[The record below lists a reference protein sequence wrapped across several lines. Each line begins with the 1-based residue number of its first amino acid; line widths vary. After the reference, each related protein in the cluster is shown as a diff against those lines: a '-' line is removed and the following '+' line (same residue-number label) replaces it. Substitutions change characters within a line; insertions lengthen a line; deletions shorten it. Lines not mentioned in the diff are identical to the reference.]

1 MSGMEVGIILV
12 CNLQCVA
19 EYKVLHMNGKKNIYS
34 KENNLVTYRKDDTQ
48 FQYLFVKLWIIWN

>member
-48 FQYLFVKLWIIWN
+48 FQYLFVKL